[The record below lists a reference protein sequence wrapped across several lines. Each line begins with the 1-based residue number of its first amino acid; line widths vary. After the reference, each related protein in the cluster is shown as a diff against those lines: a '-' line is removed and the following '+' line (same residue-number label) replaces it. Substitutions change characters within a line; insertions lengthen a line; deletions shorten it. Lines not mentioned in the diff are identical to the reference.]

1 MQRSAVVTA
10 AEFPIP
16 RAILICGLTA
26 WTAAL
31 AAGQGQDIEGGKDH
45 PMISRYPGSWIVG
58 YVAKEYDEYLFPT
71 GKVESDQPTKSERLE
86 GKITRITYQ
95 TPNGRSTLEVYRN
108 FESALK
114 QAGFQV
120 LFSCAEPSCG
130 SGNVSQTVNADN
142 VVNFWNNGFAQR
154 HLSAKLSRPEGH
166 VYVSL
171 HIANNLDGAPVA
183 QLDIVEMK
191 PMEAGLV
198 TVNAESLAGDISR
211 TGHASVYGIY
221 FDTGKA
227 DVKPESDA
235 TLKEIAKLL
244 QAHSDLNLYVVGH
257 TDNQGGFDLNMDLS
271 RRRGDAVVKV
281 LTSRYGVVAARLRAG
296 GDGPTAPV
304 ASNDTEDGRA
314 KNRRVELVKQ

>member
-1 MQRSAVVTA
+1 MKLNHRVV
-10 AEFPIP
+10 
-16 RAILICGLTA
+16 LICCVIASTA
-26 WTAAL
+26 VL
-31 AAGQGQDIEGGKDH
+31 AVGQGQDVEGSKDH
-45 PMISRYPGSWIVG
+45 AMISRYPKSWIIA
-58 YVAKEYDEYLFPT
+58 YVAREYDEYLFPT
-71 GKVESDQPTKSERLE
+71 GRVENDQPTKSQRLE

-95 TPNGRSTLEVYRN
+95 TPGGRSTLEVYRN

-114 QAGFQV
+114 QAGFQI
-120 LFSCAEPSCG
+120 LFSCAEPNCG
-130 SGNVSQTVNADN
+130 SGNVSQAVNTDN
-142 VVNFWNNGFAQR
+142 VINFWNNGFAQR
-154 HLSAKLSRPEGH
+154 HLSAKLSRSQGD

-191 PMEAGLV
+191 PMEAGLI
-198 TVNAESLAGDISR
+198 TVNAETLAGDINR
-211 TGHASVYGIY
+211 TGHVSVYGIY

-227 DVKPESDA
+227 DVKPESEA

-244 QAHSDLNLYVVGH
+244 QEHTDLKLYVVGH
-257 TDNQGGFDLNMDLS
+257 TDNQGGFDMNMDLS

-281 LTSRYGVVAARLRAG
+281 LTGKYGVAAARLHAA

-304 ASNDTEDGRA
+304 ASNDSEEGRA

>member
-1 MQRSAVVTA
+1 MKLIARV
-10 AEFPIP
+10 
-16 RAILICGLTA
+16 ILICGLA
-26 WTAAL
+26 GFAAAL
-31 AAGQGQDIEGGKDH
+31 AAGQGQDVEGGKDH
-45 PMISRYPGSWIVG
+45 PLISRYPGSWIIAYG
-58 YVAKEYDEYLFPT
+58 TKAYDEYLFPT
-71 GKVESDQPTKSERLE
+71 GKLLEEDKLQKSEHLE

-95 TPNGRSTLEVYRN
+95 APQGRSTLEIYRN

-120 LFSCAEPSCG
+120 LFSCAEQACAD
-130 SGNVSQTVNADN
+130 GNYPLHQTVKAD
-142 VVNFWNNGFAQR
+142 VGDAIDTWAGQQGWGLR
-154 HLSAKLSRPEGH
+154 HLSAKLARPEGDA
-166 VYVSL
+166 YVSL
-171 HIANNLDGAPVA
+171 LVQNGNDAEVV
-183 QLDIVEMK
+183 QLDVIEMK

-198 TVNAESLAGDISR
+198 AVNAETLAGDITR

-244 QAHSDLNLYVVGH
+244 QAQSDLKLYVVGH
-257 TDNQGGFDLNMDLS
+257 TDNQGTFDMNMDLS

-281 LTSRYGVVAARLRAG
+281 LTAKYGVAAARLRAA